1 MGKIK
6 QDRTCLL
13 VTGTVVPNS
22 NFVAHADVEK
32 RLQEYYEGLSFY
44 ASVFPSLPVYFLENS
59 SYDFSANPDFQK
71 LFIEKKI
78 TLVKFPVSDK
88 FNQGKGYQEFE
99 MLDKTIEQLSGT
111 FDSFVK
117 ITGRYKVLNLPR
129 LIRSVSKDLLADSH
143 KKHRVTQTNVFYVS
157 GNFYLRHLKDLYLL
171 ADDSKGIFIE
181 KVVYEKLVRDK
192 LFDKAGLFPVNPVI
206 IGTSGSYGG
215 SLGRNKLKMKV
226 RNAERV
232 LLRLFGIK
240 QFLIEY

>member
-6 QDRTCLL
+6 QDKTCLL

-22 NFVAHADVEK
+22 NFVMHTNVEE

-44 ASVFPSLPVYFLENS
+44 AALFPSLSVFFLENS

-71 LFIEKKI
+71 LFTEKKI

-129 LIRSVSKDLLADSH
+129 LIRSGNKDLLADSH

-157 GNFYLRHLKDLYLL
+157 GNFYLRHLKDLYLQ

-181 KVVYEKLVRDK
+181 KVVYEKLAREK
-192 LFDKAGLFPVNPVI
+192 LFPKIGLFPVNPI
-206 IGTSGSYGG
+206 IRGTSGSYGG
-215 SLGRNKLKMKV
+215 GLGRNKLKMRV

-232 LLRLFGIK
+232 LLKLFGIK